1 MYCTEA
7 EMMKNQLP
15 LGYRDYCAHAL
26 IPLNRC
32 RVANLYLPWTCQNQK
47 HAYEKCQYEE
57 YVRCWTRAGTG
68 GGEGRRLGDAP
79 TGERGLAAMLRLS
92 WRWAETIGQN
102 DGG

>member
-1 MYCTEA
+1 
-7 EMMKNQLP
+7 MMKNQLP

-57 YVRCWTRAGTG
+57 YVRWTGAGAGQRGAKRQERRTLMDAMWPCICALVG
-68 GGEGRRLGDAP
+68 GG
-79 TGERGLAAMLRLS
+79 
-92 WRWAETIGQN
+92 QK
-102 DGG
+102 

>member
-57 YVRCWTRAGTG
+57 YVRCWTGAGAG
-68 GGEGRRLGDAP
+68 QRGANRQEAAHPAGCDVAVHLRLG
-79 TGERGLAAMLRLS
+79 
-92 WRWAETIGQN
+92 WR
-102 DGG
+102 

>member
-57 YVRCWTRAGTG
+57 YVRWTGQGQGRGGTTAGRCAHWRTG
-68 GGEGRRLGDAP
+68 PGCDVA
-79 TGERGLAAMLRLS
+79 S
-92 WRWAETIGQN
+92 
-102 DGG
+102 